1 MYDLIV
7 IGGGPGGYHLAEN
20 AAKKKLKVAVI
31 EKNKFGGTCLNVGCI
46 PSKAFLHIEKVVLD
60 ANESMDIGVEG
71 KPLKIDQKKVVAY
84 KDKKVDFLVKGTIA
98 GVKKSGA
105 KIFNG
110 KGFVLPSDT
119 HGEYKVQ
126 IDKKEIITGKNLVI
140 ATGSSPFL
148 PPINGLKEM
157 FEKGIVVTSTEA
169 LSLEE
174 VPKELVVI
182 GAGVIG
188 LELGSYYATAG
199 AKVTII
205 EAGPKIASVTDKE
218 ITKLFQ
224 EALEKKGIKF
234 ILNAMVNKVS
244 ENNIT
249 YLNENKEEITISHSK
264 VLVSVGRKPN
274 INDIGL
280 ENIKVYTDRQGI
292 IVDDKLKTN
301 IPNVY
306 GVGDVNGKLML
317 AHTAFYEA
325 DVVLENLLGNKRVIN
340 YDKIPVVIYGVP
352 EIAEIGIT
360 EDRAKKEGIEVKVKK
375 LSMLYSGRFVIE
387 NAKFNGLIKVVIH
400 KKTDEIIGISIFG
413 NYASEII
420 IAGSLLVGRRFSVS
434 QVHKVVFAHPTV
446 GEIIKD
452 VILS

>member
-1 MYDLIV
+1 MYDLVI

-31 EKNKFGGTCLNVGCI
+31 ESNKFGGTCLNVGCI
-46 PSKAFLHIEKVVLD
+46 PSKAFLHVEKVVLD
-60 ANESMDIGVEG
+60 ANESMSIGVVG
-71 KPLKIDQKKVVAY
+71 KPLTIDQAKVVEY
-84 KDKKVDFLVKGTIA
+84 KDSKVDFLVKGTVA
-98 GVKKSGA
+98 GIKRAGA

-110 KGFVLPSDT
+110 KGIILPSDVR
-119 HGEYKVQ
+119 GEYKVEVNG
-126 IDKKEIITGKNLVI
+126 EILTGKNLII
-140 ATGSSPFL
+140 ATGSEPFL
-148 PPINGLKEM
+148 PPIEGLKELH
-157 FEKGIVVTSTEA
+157 ESGVVITSTEA
-169 LSLEE
+169 LSLKE

-182 GAGVIG
+182 GGGVIG

-199 AKVTII
+199 SKVTVI

-224 EALEKKGIKF
+224 TALEEKGIKF

-244 ENNIT
+244 DNEVT
-249 YLNENKEEITISHSK
+249 YVDENKQEVKIKHSK
-264 VLVSVGRKPN
+264 VLVSVGRRPN
-274 INDIGL
+274 VKDIGL
-280 ENIKVYTDRQGI
+280 ENIKVYTDKQGI
-292 IVDDKLKTN
+292 IVDDKLRTN

-306 GVGDVNGKLML
+306 AVGDVNGKLML
-317 AHTAFYEA
+317 AHTAFNEA
-325 DVVLENLLGNKRVIN
+325 DIVLENILGGNRTIN

-360 EDRAKKEGIEVKVKK
+360 EDRAKNEGIEVKVKK
-375 LSMLYSGRFVIE
+375 LSMLFSGRFVIE

-400 KKTDEIIGISIFG
+400 KKTEEIIGISIFG

-420 IAGSLLVGRRFSVS
+420 IAGSLLVGKRFSVN
-434 QVHKVVFAHPTV
+434 QLREVVFAHPTV